1 MIISCDIKDGNE
13 NLAERSTLA
22 LNNDIIKKQFEGI
35 IAKFD
40 NSSCLSGSI
49 GEDPRS
55 GVSIRIRQVWFHGPL
70 SFESF
75 LYYIDSAVSSPSDRS
90 KRFTLWQPCSF
101 QHQLDFSGK
110 LCGNY
115 VRRLF
120 THISTTVYSQIGT
133 YSFIMIYNAA
143 EWTGASWQ
151 TPKW

>member
-75 LYYIDSAVSSPSDRS
+75 LYYIDININS
-90 KRFTLWQPCSF
+90 KTLS
-101 QHQLDFSGK
+101 HAL
-110 LCGNY
+110 N
-115 VRRLF
+115 
-120 THISTTVYSQIGT
+120 HTTVNIETLIILTS
-133 YSFIMIYNAA
+133 
-143 EWTGASWQ
+143 
-151 TPKW
+151 